1 MSRINEPCSQRKI
14 RRSFE
19 MVPCMFWGWG
29 CARLYA
35 SSETSDISSAVATG
49 STLDFSNLA
58 YYPLYL
64 SLDVCI
70 LSIENQISL
79 FLLFAPTVHTTYDLP
94 PELPYSLLFMVLPC
108 ARALSPQGGWKA
120 GRKTIGIG
128 SRSKACCWSVVAY
141 Y

>member
-1 MSRINEPCSQRKI
+1 MNRVLNAKSDADLRWYLACFGVEVVLG
-14 RRSFE
+14 F
-19 MVPCMFWGWG
+19 
-29 CARLYA
+29 YA

-79 FLLFAPTVHTTYDLP
+79 FLLFALTVHTTYDLP